1 MKRRAVYGDRPP
13 AYPSKEELAAEL
25 CFSEST
31 VDSYVSR
38 GLLPKPRRI
47 GGSVRWCWAEV
58 EAHLGRD
65 AQQAAAASPFIE
77 ALRNVT

>member
-25 CFSEST
+25 CLSEST

-58 EAHLGRD
+58 EAHLANSGTPPPSD
-65 AQQAAAASPFIE
+65 FI
-77 ALRNVT
+77 ARLSHVS

>member
-38 GLLPKPRRI
+38 GLLPRPRRI

-58 EAHLGRD
+58 EAHLTSSGTPPPSD
-65 AQQAAAASPFIE
+65 FI
-77 ALRNVT
+77 ARLGHVS